1 MSRLIRQGFLGE
13 DSDAILAGLTV
24 GYVGLGGGGSH
35 MVQQA
40 AHLGVGG
47 HVLVDPDEI
56 DLGNSNRLVS
66 GTLADVAGKVAKVAI
81 AERTVRSLQP
91 DARVLA
97 LKRTWQEA
105 TEELKGCDV
114 VLGAVDSMVARDQ
127 IEAFCRRFMIPYID
141 VGMDVIKLGDGF
153 LISGQVIASMP
164 GEPCM
169 RCCGFITDEKLREEA
184 RLYGDA
190 GGRPQV
196 VWPNGVLAS
205 TAIGLMVQTFT
216 PWHRR
221 RAGFAHLVY
230 DGNKGTIVPSP
241 WVRQL
246 AGATC
251 PHHPADQVGDPSF
264 DVRRVLAELEER
276 ERAMAAAAAPGRY
289 EHTIPRPS
297 VARRWARLRDLLGL
311 RGLIR

>member
-13 DSDAILAGLTV
+13 NSDAVLAGLTV
-24 GYVGLGGGGSH
+24 GFVGLGGGGSH

-47 HVLVDPDEI
+47 YVLVDPDEI

-66 GTLADVAGKVAKVAI
+66 GTLADVTEKVAKVAI
-81 AERTVRSLQP
+81 AERTIRSLQP
-91 DARVLA
+91 GARVLT
-97 LKRTWQEA
+97 LKRTWQES
-105 TEELKGCDV
+105 TEELKGCDIIM
-114 VLGAVDSMVARDQ
+114 GAVDSVVARDQ
-127 IEAFCRRFMIPYID
+127 IEAFCRRFLIPYID
-141 VGMDVIKLGDGF
+141 VGMDVVTLGKGTF

-169 RCCGFITDEKLREEA
+169 RCCGFVTDEKLQEEA
-184 RLYGDA
+184 KLYGDA

-221 RAGFAHLVY
+221 GTGFAHLVY
-230 DGNKGTIVPSP
+230 DGNKGTIAPSP
-241 WVRQL
+241 WVKQL
-246 AGATC
+246 AGVIC
-251 PHHPADQVGDPSF
+251 PHHPDDQVGDPSF
-264 DVRRVLAELEER
+264 DVRRVLAE
-276 ERAMAAAAAPGRY
+276 RAVPVAEVR
-289 EHTIPRPS
+289 HVDCDVVHRPRIS
-297 VARRWARLRDLLGL
+297 RLWARLRYLFGL
-311 RGLIR
+311 

>member
-1 MSRLIRQGFLGE
+1 MSRLIRQSFLGQ
-13 DSDAILAGLTV
+13 DSDATLAGLTV
-24 GYVGLGGGGSH
+24 GYIGLGGGGSH

-66 GTLADVAGKVAKVAI
+66 GTLADIDGNAAKVTI
-81 AERTVRSLQP
+81 AERTIRSLQP

-105 TEELKGCDV
+105 TEELKACDIIM
-114 VLGAVDSMVARDQ
+114 GAVDSMVARDQ
-127 IEAFCRRFMIPYID
+127 VEAFCRRFLIPYID
-141 VGMDVIKLGDGF
+141 VGMDVLDLGKAGF

-169 RCCGFITDEKLREEA
+169 RCCGFVTDEKLQEEA
-184 RLYGDA
+184 KLYGDA

-196 VWPNGVLAS
+196 VWPNGVLTS
-205 TAIGLMVQTFT
+205 SAIGLMVQTFT
-216 PWHRR
+216 PWYGR
-221 RAGFAHLVY
+221 RAGFAHLIY
-230 DGNKGTIVPSP
+230 DGNKGTIVQSP
-241 WVRQL
+241 WMKQL
-246 AGATC
+246 VGTTC

-264 DVRRVLAELEER
+264 DIRRVLVEAAGSTVPAIPAGAVEKPSTSGGD
-276 ERAMAAAAAPGRY
+276 RALA
-289 EHTIPRPS
+289 TL
-297 VARRWARLRDLLGL
+297 RRWLR
-311 RGLIR
+311 I

>member
-13 DSDAILAGLTV
+13 DSDTILAGLTV
-24 GYVGLGGGGSH
+24 GFVGLGGGGSH

-81 AERTVRSLQP
+81 AERTIRSLQP
-91 DARVLA
+91 GARVLA
-97 LKRTWQEA
+97 LKRTWQES
-105 TEELKGCDV
+105 TEELKACDV
-114 VLGAVDSMVARDQ
+114 IMGAVDSIVARDQ
-127 IEAFCRRFMIPYID
+127 IEAFCRRFLIPYID
-141 VGMDVIKLGDGF
+141 IGMDVVTFGKGAF

-169 RCCGFITDEKLREEA
+169 RCCGFVTDEKLQEEA
-184 RLYGDA
+184 KLYGDA

-221 RAGFAHLVY
+221 GTGFVHLVY
-230 DGNKGTIVPSP
+230 DGNRGTIAPSP
-241 WVRQL
+241 WVKQL
-246 AGATC
+246 AGVIC
-251 PHHPADQVGDPSF
+251 PHHPDDQVGDPSF
-264 DVRRVLAELEER
+264 DVRRVLAE
-276 ERAMAAAAAPGRY
+276 RAVPVAEVRHVDCDVALR
-289 EHTIPRPS
+289 PRVS
-297 VARRWARLRDLLGL
+297 WLWARLRYLFGL
-311 RGLIR
+311 